1 MQTAIDQLKTAINDD
16 EQTKAQVAALFNRFA
31 SDESLTPEAKQQ
43 LFTDKMLEIA
53 KDKGLAVTEA
63 DLAPTNT
70 LSDSDMER
78 VAGGIDGC
86 DIGTGISTVM
96 CGVGAIFTGGL
107 AAAPSGMIGGGI
119 KAASM
124 VA

>member
-1 MQTAIDQLKTAINDD
+1 MQTAVDQLKTAINDD
-16 EQTKAQVAALFNRFA
+16 EQIKAQVAALFNRFA

-86 DIGTGISTVM
+86 SLGTGAFMVL
-96 CGVGAIFTGGL
+96 CGAFAPVTAGASALPSAMGGAAVGG
-107 AAAPSGMIGGGI
+107 
-119 KAASM
+119 ASL
-124 VA
+124 VS